1 MLSDGLTA
9 AQANGQGEG
18 VEVVDVA
25 QLLLAGVK
33 RGEAAVPSEPTAER
47 PAPAT
52 E

>member
-1 MLSDGLTA
+1 
-9 AQANGQGEG
+9 